1 MRPSANLKESESI
14 KFKLAVHLKHLSNVW
29 RTLEMP
35 LSNCRI
41 NLILTWSSTC
51 IITNYTGAETLA
63 ITGTMLYIP
72 VVTFSTQDNAKML
85 QQLKSVKFKAVW

>member
-1 MRPSANLKESESI
+1 MRPNANLKESESI

-51 IITNYTGAETLA
+51 IITNYTGAKTRA
-63 ITGTMLYIP
+63 ITGTKLYIP
-72 VVTFSTQDNAKML
+72 VVTFSTQDNAKIL
-85 QQLKSVKFKAVW
+85 QQLKSVKFKAV

>member
-1 MRPSANLKESESI
+1 MRPNANLKESESI

-51 IITNYTGAETLA
+51 IITNYTGAGTLA
-63 ITGTMLYIP
+63 ITDTKLYIP

-85 QQLKSVKFKAVW
+85 QQLKSVKFKAV

>member
-1 MRPSANLKESESI
+1 
-14 KFKLAVHLKHLSNVW
+14 
-29 RTLEMP
+29 MP

-51 IITNYTGAETLA
+51 IITNYTGAGTLA
-63 ITGTMLYIP
+63 ITDTKLYIP

-85 QQLKSVKFKAVW
+85 QQLKSVKFKAV